1 MVIVMVHAISEIIII
16 VLLAILG
23 LFKSKAPV
31 FLIMTAAALIIL
43 IAYRSVCEEKEKSVM
58 LAAMVF
64 MAVFAILSGGF
75 SGFLVFFFLKD
86 VKVSARVCIG
96 TLSFIF
102 VQLVIYQNMPIAMCM
117 LLTIFLVFAFLLLG
131 FLYSIMEQTEKRQIK
146 ENERVLAS
154 NISEMHERR
163 LNKQLLRQKY
173 LDERNARLLERE
185 NISRNIHNSVGHSI
199 TAAIM
204 TLDAADMLYDVKP
217 EEARKKMQDAND
229 RIRDSLASIRRAVR
243 VLDDDN
249 AELTAGELKSQLD
262 MIMTEFGMDAGI
274 EIHQND
280 REMADDIKLPHDYVV
295 FLTGV
300 LQEAL
305 TNGVK
310 HGHASEF
317 MVTLSGDSA
326 HVKLAVSDNG
336 YSDFSDSN
344 CKQKIENGFGLKKM
358 IAYAEKCGGKTKL
371 ENENGF
377 KLTVELPVGFG
388 E

>member
-1 MVIVMVHAISEIIII
+1 MVHAISEIIII

-31 FLIMTAAALIIL
+31 FLIMAAAALIIL
-43 IAYRSVCEEKEKSVM
+43 IAYRSVCEEKEKRIMIADIV
-58 LAAMVF
+58 L
-64 MAVFAILSGGF
+64 MAVFAILSGSF

-102 VQLVIYQNMPIAMCM
+102 VQLVIYRNMPIAMCM

-131 FLYSIMEQTEKRQIK
+131 FLYSLMEQTEKRQIK

-163 LNKQLLRQKY
+163 LNKQLIRQKF

-204 TLDAADMLYDVKP
+204 TLDAADMLYDVNP
-217 EEARKKMQDAND
+217 DEARKRMQDAND

-262 MIMTEFGMDAGI
+262 MIMTEFGMDTGI
-274 EIHQND
+274 EIHQDD

-310 HGHASEF
+310 HGNASEF

-336 YSDFSDSN
+336 YSDFSDFN
-344 CKQKIENGFGLKKM
+344 RKQKIENGFGLKKM

-371 ENENGF
+371 ENQNGF
-377 KLTVELPVGFG
+377 KLMVELPVGFG

>member
-1 MVIVMVHAISEIIII
+1 MIHTISEIIII
-16 VLLAILG
+16 TFLAILG
-23 LFKSKAPV
+23 LFYSKAPV
-31 FLIMTAAALIIL
+31 FLIMAAAVLMIL
-43 IAYRSVCEEKEKSVM
+43 ITYQSICEEKEKGIIM
-58 LAAMVF
+58 ADLALMS
-64 MAVFAILSGGF
+64 VFAVLSGNF
-75 SGFLVFFFLKD
+75 TGFLVFFFLKD
-86 VKVSARVCIG
+86 IKVSVRICIG
-96 TLSFIF
+96 TLLFLF
-102 VQLVIYQNMPIAMCM
+102 VQLVIYRNMPVAMCI
-117 LLTIFLVFAFLLLG
+117 LLTIVLIFSFLALGLLYG
-131 FLYSIMEQTEKRQIK
+131 IMEQAEKRKIK
-146 ENERVLAS
+146 ENERVTAS
-154 NISEMHERR
+154 NISELHEKR
-163 LNKQLLRQKY
+163 LNKQLVMQKFV
-173 LDERNARLLERE
+173 DERNARLLERE

-217 EEARKKMQDAND
+217 DEARKKVQDANN

-249 AELTAGELKSQLD
+249 AELTAGELKAELD
-262 MIMTEFGMDAGI
+262 TLITKFIMDTGI
-274 EIHQND
+274 EIYQSD
-280 REMADDIKLPHDYVV
+280 KELEDDTKLPHDYVV

-317 MVTLSGDSA
+317 VVFLTGDSA
-326 HVKLAVSDNG
+326 HVKLVVSDNG
-336 YSDFSDSN
+336 YSDFSAFN
-344 CKQKIENGFGLKKM
+344 RNQRIENGFGLKKM

-371 ENENGF
+371 ENNNGF

>member
-1 MVIVMVHAISEIIII
+1 MVIIMVHAISEIIII

-23 LFKSKAPV
+23 LFHSKAPV
-31 FLIMTAAALIIL
+31 FLIMAAAALIIL
-43 IAYRSVCEEKEKSVM
+43 IAYRSVCEEKEKSIM
-58 LAAMVF
+58 IATMVF
-64 MAVFAILSGGF
+64 MAVFAILSGSF

-86 VKVSARVCIG
+86 VKVSTRVCIG

-102 VQLVIYQNMPIAMCM
+102 VQLVIYRNMPIAMCM
-117 LLTIFLVFAFLLLG
+117 LLTIFLVLAFLLLG
-131 FLYSIMEQTEKRQIK
+131 FLYSIMEQAEKRQIK

-262 MIMTEFGMDAGI
+262 MIMTEFGMDTGI

-310 HGHASEF
+310 HGNASEF

-336 YSDFSDSN
+336 YSDFGDFN
-344 CKQKIENGFGLKKM
+344 RKQKIENGFGLKKM

-371 ENENGF
+371 ENQNGF
-377 KLTVELPVGFG
+377 KLMVELPVGLG